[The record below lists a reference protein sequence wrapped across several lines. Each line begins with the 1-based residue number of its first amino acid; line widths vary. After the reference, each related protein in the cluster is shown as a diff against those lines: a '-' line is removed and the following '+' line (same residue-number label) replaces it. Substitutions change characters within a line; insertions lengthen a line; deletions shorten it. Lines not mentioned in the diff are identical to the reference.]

1 MINANPRSA
10 IENRCRCVP
19 LEVCHIYVYILC
31 YVYMVTAIKLFSFL
45 IGIYNH
51 K

>member
-1 MINANPRSA
+1 MINVNPHRA
-10 IENRCRCVP
+10 IENRCRCVS
-19 LEVCHIYVYILC
+19 LEVYHIYVYMLC
-31 YVYMVTAIKLFSFL
+31 YIYMVTVIKQSCFL